1 MIGAAG
7 LGTVTISGSASAKR
21 EAYPEV
27 DNPYPEATVADL
39 KQQAAMH
46 PNLNRAAFITT
57 ALNDTR
63 ELYVATGVQSLAEQP
78 DTIFQ
83 LTSSTGFAAYDIS
96 WLQDHRIR
104 YWHDGAVYERKV
116 TAANKRFEP
125 VKIREQRLPA
135 SQQHSGDH

>member
-78 DTIFQ
+78 DFIEEWQTGAFLIVLSVVVGALSVVGLNSVLPSAPVVILAVFLVGTIVAFVG
-83 LTSSTGFAAYDIS
+83 SSFIIYG
-96 WLQDHRIR
+96 R
-104 YWHDGAVYERKV
+104 
-116 TAANKRFEP
+116 
-125 VKIREQRLPA
+125 
-135 SQQHSGDH
+135 